1 MFCTLSV
8 AVCLVWSRLNDLQ
21 GWSMVVR
28 YLQCKPKMKLVKQKH
43 FNVQTISFHQC
54 TFKLKQNVTNM
65 TDPAL
70 CLEPV
75 MLTWTP
81 VHKAKQKR
89 VLTLLLFLAINMLVN
104 QLLHSTILLGRARTI
119 HWHHLTPTLVHT
131 HTHTH
136 THKNTHACMHAHPE
150 MLFSSSTFYQ

>member
-1 MFCTLSV
+1 
-8 AVCLVWSRLNDLQ
+8 
-21 GWSMVVR
+21 MVVR

-43 FNVQTISFHQC
+43 LNVQTISFHQC

-75 MLTWTP
+75 MLTWTQ
-81 VHKAKQKR
+81 VHKAKHKR
-89 VLTLLLFLAINMLVN
+89 VLTLLFLAINMLVN
-104 QLLHSTILLGRARTI
+104 QLLHTTILLGRARTI

-136 THKNTHACMHAHPE
+136 TQTHTHACTHTQRCFSHPVRSINSFYHTAHSI
-150 MLFSSSTFYQ
+150 MVWLLSTSQLQVSYK